1 MPVKPLT
8 FLGDSRK
15 VLQRLPT
22 NLRRQAGLQQ
32 GYEPDDWKPMAT
44 VGMGVNE
51 IRLRDKTGLARVFY
65 VAKFEEAV
73 FILHAFEKKTQK
85 TDDRDIEI
93 GKRRYKVLIE
103 ERRR

>member
-44 VGMGVNE
+44 IGPGVRE
-51 IRLRDKTGLARVFY
+51 IRVRDEAGAFRLIY
-65 VAKFEEAV
+65 IAKFLEAV
-73 FILHAFEKKTQK
+73 YVLHCFQKKSQQTPAK
-85 TDDRDIEI
+85 DIALSR
-93 GKRRYKVLIE
+93 KRLRELLE
-103 ERRR
+103 ERGS